1 MIHSSRVALEE
12 LPDSSITLAN
22 MKSLLVTSIVSCLL
36 LTGCATNSNDAVSSN
51 EPKPFSTSSTTPNAK
66 RTSSPTPTSTPVD
79 PEQSLA
85 PIDGSEGQGSQ
96 ALRTKVDWA
105 SLPAGLQGEIDVET
119 AAANCKSLLSRFGD
133 YPASSPVG
141 KYLTEALALAQ
152 CE

>member
-1 MIHSSRVALEE
+1 
-12 LPDSSITLAN
+12 
-22 MKSLLVTSIVSCLL
+22 MKSLLVTSIVGCLL
-36 LTGCATNSNDAVSSN
+36 LTGCATNSNDAVSSK
-51 EPKPFSTSSTTPNAK
+51 EPKSVSTSSTTPKEK

-79 PEQSLA
+79 PQQSLA

-96 ALRTKVDWA
+96 ASRTKVDWA

-119 AAANCKSLLSRFGD
+119 AAANCKSLLSRLGD